1 MVDEIER
8 EVGLENL
15 AAFHCNDSKGALGSG
30 RDLHENI
37 GEGHI
42 GEAGFEALLSQQ
54 ALAEVPLL
62 LEVPGYK
69 IDGAG
74 KGPDKPNIDRLK
86 AIRERVAPK
95 AARKR

>member
-1 MVDEIER
+1 MAELER
-8 EVGLENL
+8 EIGIANV
-15 AAFHCNDSKGALGSG
+15 AAIHCNDSKTSLGAG

-42 GEAGFEALLSQQ
+42 GRAGFEALVAYP
-54 ALAEVPLL
+54 ALREVPLL

-74 KGPDKPNIDRLK
+74 KGPDKPNIDLMKQLRAL
-86 AIRERVAPK
+86 AS
-95 AARKR
+95 